1 MRQTAQPARCRGTHL
16 SHYVF
21 AEAAEQREYERLRL
35 IEKSFDPATER
46 RLLQTGIEAGWQ
58 CLEVGVGAGSIA
70 CFIAA
75 KVGAQGRVVA
85 ADIAPRFVGE
95 LPNNAELVEVDIRD
109 AVLGAERFDLI
120 HARYVLIHIADFEK
134 ALDNMLRHLK
144 PGGFIVLE
152 EPDFSAARPAWGS
165 DEDIDHFDRVNRAIA
180 TMFSRLHM
188 DHAIGLRLP
197 ALLHQRGLAPEVECE
212 THLQAGGGPVAE
224 IMARS
229 TEQLRDQYLDTGKVS
244 EEDLRAYVRFA
255 EDPQTWA
262 AYYATVAA
270 IAKKPL
276 TQ

>member
-1 MRQTAQPARCRGTHL
+1 M
-16 SHYVF
+16 SENSYVF

-35 IEKSFDPATER
+35 IEKAFDPATQR
-46 RLLQTGIEAGWQ
+46 RLLQTGIQPGWQ
-58 CLEVGVGAGSIA
+58 CLEVGAGAGSIA
-70 CFIAA
+70 RFLAE
-75 KVGAQGRVVA
+75 KVGAKGRVIT

-95 LPNNAELVEVDIRD
+95 LPDNAELVEADICH

-165 DEDIDHFDRVNRAIA
+165 DEDIDHCDRVNRAIA
-180 TMFSRLHM
+180 ALFSHLQM
-188 DHAIGLRLP
+188 DYALGLRLP
-197 ALLHQRGLAPEVECE
+197 ALLSQRGLIPEVECD
-212 THLQAGGGPVAE
+212 THLEAGGGPVAQ

-229 TEQLRDQYLDTGKVS
+229 AEQLRDKYLQTGKVS
-244 EEDLRAYVRFA
+244 EEDLRAYIRFA

-262 AYYATVAA
+262 VYYATVAA
-270 IAKKPL
+270 TAKK
-276 TQ
+276 